1 MAVQNVQSITILQFI
16 FYFGRLVSY
25 LNNNIDMSSQPKK
38 KNYIYVIRKFVEYVG
53 IIDYINFVMF
63 GMVTTPLSQI
73 PIEKKLSISDNL

>member
-1 MAVQNVQSITILQFI
+1 
-16 FYFGRLVSY
+16 
-25 LNNNIDMSSQPKK
+25 MSSQPKK